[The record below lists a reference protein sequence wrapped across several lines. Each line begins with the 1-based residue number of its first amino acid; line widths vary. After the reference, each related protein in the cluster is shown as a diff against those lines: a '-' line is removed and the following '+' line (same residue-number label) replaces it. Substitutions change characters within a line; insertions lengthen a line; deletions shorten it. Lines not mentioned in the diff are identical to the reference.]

1 MFLGIRHC
9 TELHCQ
15 LNLFLNI
22 LSNLNRFIIK
32 LNCQKPKS
40 KPDKF
45 TTLFC
50 YYSEDIKTD
59 LTIVRKSLIDLGVLI
74 YMKMEQL
81 ELVHTS
87 RYISIM
93 LFCALTASLVSTPAF
108 AQQTNFGA
116 ILSGKNLSPP
126 VKTIASGT
134 AKFNVDAQG
143 NMSYQLDVKN
153 IKGVI
158 GAHISLQNGTDL
170 AQVFNPYVE
179 IAGKSEIPTGEVNG
193 QLSKGVL
200 TTRDLSGILIGKNVT
215 DLTNLMNNG
224 SVYVVVRTQANE
236 NGEIQGQVTPS
247 NTTGK

>member
-1 MFLGIRHC
+1 
-9 TELHCQ
+9 
-15 LNLFLNI
+15 
-22 LSNLNRFIIK
+22 
-32 LNCQKPKS
+32 
-40 KPDKF
+40 
-45 TTLFC
+45 
-50 YYSEDIKTD
+50 
-59 LTIVRKSLIDLGVLI
+59 LGVLK
-74 YMKMEQL
+74 YVKMEQL
-81 ELVHTS
+81 ELVYPS

-126 VKTIASGT
+126 VNTIAAGT

-143 NMSYQLDVKN
+143 NMSYQLDIKN

-158 GAHISLQNGTDL
+158 GAHISLQDGTDL